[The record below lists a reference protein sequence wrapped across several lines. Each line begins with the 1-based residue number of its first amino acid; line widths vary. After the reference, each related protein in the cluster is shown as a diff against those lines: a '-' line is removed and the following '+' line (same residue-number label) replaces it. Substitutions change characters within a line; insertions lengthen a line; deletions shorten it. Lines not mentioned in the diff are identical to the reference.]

1 MKRRPVVAVIGL
13 GLVGGSLARALTRA
27 GHRVIGVDRA
37 AVRRRAL
44 ASRAVAETRA
54 DPRAAAAVADVAVL
68 AAPPRANRA
77 LLRRLAGF
85 DRLVLTDVG
94 SVKAPI
100 VRDARRLGLAR
111 FVGGHPIAGTTG
123 VGFAASS
130 PDLFRGHA
138 WVLVPGP
145 DPRAVRT
152 VRGLVR
158 AVGARPVALTAEEH
172 DRVLSF
178 LSHVPQVV
186 AWALMEAAQRDVAT
200 ARRLGLAGPGFRDM
214 TRLARS
220 PQALWREILAENRG
234 EVRRALLAFRRRLG
248 ARR

>member
-44 ASRAVAETRA
+44 AARAVTEAVA
-54 DPRAAAAVADVAVL
+54 DPREAAALADVVVL

-77 LLRRLAGF
+77 LLRRLAGLG
-85 DRLVLTDVG
+85 RVVLTDVG
-94 SVKAPI
+94 SVKAGI
-100 VRDARRLGLAR
+100 VADARRLRLRR
-111 FVGGHPIAGTTG
+111 FVGGHPIAGTEG
-123 VGFAASS
+123 AGFAASS

-145 DPRAVRT
+145 DRRALRAVRA
-152 VRGLVR
+152 LVR
-158 AVGARPVALTAEEH
+158 AVGARPVALSAAEH

-178 LSHVPQVV
+178 LSHLPQLV
-186 AWALMEAAQRDVAT
+186 AWALMETAQEDAAS
-200 ARRLGLAGPGFRDM
+200 ARRLSLAGPGFRDM
-214 TRLARS
+214 TRLAAS
-220 PQALWREILAENRG
+220 PKALWREILAEN
-234 EVRRALLAFRRRLG
+234 EKDVRRALAAFRRRLG
-248 ARR
+248 RPR